1 MKIIYHKRFEKQFRK
16 LTPKFKNKVIEVI
29 GIFINDPLNKRLL
42 SHNLKGN
49 LLGKKA
55 ISINSD
61 LRIFLRNLMTILW
74 LYFLIWVLIIVC
86 TVNSFNFN
94 YNF

>member
-1 MKIIYHKRFEKQFRK
+1 MKIIYHKRFEKQFKK

-29 GIFINDPLNKRLL
+29 GIFINDPLDKRLL
-42 SHNLKGN
+42 NHNLKGN

-61 LRIFLRNLMTILW
+61 LRIIFEEFDDYTLVVFLDLGTHNHV
-74 LYFLIWVLIIVC
+74 YG
-86 TVNSFNFN
+86 
-94 YNF
+94 

>member
-61 LRIFLRNLMTILW
+61 LRIIFEEFDDYTLVVFLDLGTHNRV
-74 LYFLIWVLIIVC
+74 YG
-86 TVNSFNFN
+86 
-94 YNF
+94 